1 MFQRR
6 MILTDICITIVFK
19 LSIFTINILTW
30 LLLSSFLGLVR
41 FKGVAVE
48 LGTVSDI
55 LEEGRL
61 GEIFNAKQ
69 FYKIIV

>member
-1 MFQRR
+1 
-6 MILTDICITIVFK
+6 MILNDIGITIIFK
-19 LSIFTINILTW
+19 SLIFTINILTW

-48 LGTVSDI
+48 VGRVSDI

-69 FYKIIV
+69 FHKITV